1 MVRIKLFLPNWR
13 TSTKSKNVW
22 RWNERIHSKFQIDFA
37 KGAYYFFFQCDT
49 KMPGCENVCYNEFLP
64 FSMDRLWSLEMIAIF
79 SPTVIFILFA
89 G

>member
-1 MVRIKLFLPNWR
+1 MKEFTVSFRLILQKVL
-13 TSTKSKNVW
+13 T
-22 RWNERIHSKFQIDFA
+22 I
-37 KGAYYFFFQCDT
+37 FFFQCDT